1 MEKTIQQLKD
11 ENFRLQDTLNCQI
24 ELKKELERKIDNL
37 MKEKEKEQEMI
48 YKLTQKML
56 GM

>member
-24 ELKKELERKIDNL
+24 EINKELERKIDNL
-37 MKEKEKEQEMI
+37 MQEKKKDQEMI